1 MKRSAL
7 RPLTGLIT
15 LLVFVA
21 IVSLAVTLF
30 RRGLTE
36 SVPVTVLSPRAGLVM
51 NPDAKVKLHGVQVG
65 RVTSIDLRSDGQA
78 AIHLAIDPKQ
88 LHLIPANAQVDVAST
103 TVFGAKSVE
112 MVSPADPSAQ
122 PLRAGQIL
130 EATHVTVEI
139 NTVFEQ
145 LTSVLGSIQPEKLN
159 ATLSALAQAFNGR
172 GTQLGQTLAD
182 FDSFLV
188 SIEPSLPSLSHDLEA
203 APAVL
208 NAYADSAPDL
218 IKTADNATRVS
229 QTIIDEQHNLDA
241 FLLSAIG
248 LADIGND
255 VIGGNRQAV
264 TDVLQLLVPTTDVLN
279 EYHDNLNCGLAGMVP
294 LLRTPPF
301 PNPGAMVSIS
311 FTLGIERYRY
321 PKNLPKVAAAG
332 GHQQCASQKLPKVPM
347 GSPPPYLVAD
357 VGTNPWEYGN
367 QGILLN
373 SDALKQFLF
382 GPIDGPP
389 RNSAQFG
396 QPG

>member
-15 LLVFVA
+15 LLVITAVVA
-21 IVSLAVTLF
+21 LAVTLF
-30 RRGLTE
+30 RGGLTE

-65 RVTSIDLRSDGQA
+65 SVTSIDVRSDGQA

-103 TVFGAKSVE
+103 TVFGAKSIE

-122 PLRAGQIL
+122 RLRAGQIL

-139 NTVFEQ
+139 NTVFQQ
-145 LTSVLGSIQPEKLN
+145 LTSVLASIQPEKLN

-172 GTQLGQTLAD
+172 GKQLGQTLAD
-182 FDSFLV
+182 FDAFLA

-203 APAVL
+203 APDVL
-208 NAYADSAPDL
+208 NAYADSASDL
-218 IKTADNATRVS
+218 MKIADSAAQLS
-229 QTIIDEQHNLDA
+229 QTIVDEQHNLDT

-248 LADIGND
+248 LADVGND
-255 VIGGNRQAV
+255 VVGGNRQAL
-264 TDVLQLLVPTTDVLN
+264 TDLLHLLVPTTDVLN
-279 EYHDNLNCGLAGMVP
+279 DYHDNLNCGLAGMVP
-294 LLRTPPF
+294 LFRTPPSTK
-301 PNPGAMVSIS
+301 PGAMVSIS

-321 PKNLPKVAAAG
+321 PTNLPKVAATG
-332 GHQQCASQKLPKVPM
+332 PQQCASQKLPRVPM
-347 GSPPPYLVAD
+347 GSPPPYLVTD
-357 VGTNPWEYGN
+357 VGANPWQYGN